1 VKPREKPEGTHRP
14 NGIFIARGPDIEV
27 GQQIQ
32 PLSILD
38 ITPLLL
44 YFLGLPVPK
53 DLEGRVPTEILRT
66 ATLMSHPAERQGV
79 TKSLQD
85 EADEPRED
93 ASDEE
98 KEALM
103 AQLKLLGYM
112 D

>member
-1 VKPREKPEGTHRP
+1 
-14 NGIFIARGPDIEV
+14 
-27 GQQIQ
+27 
-32 PLSILD
+32 
-38 ITPLLL
+38 
-44 YFLGLPVPK
+44 
-53 DLEGRVPTEILRT
+53 
-66 ATLMSHPAERQGV
+66 MSHPAERQGV